1 MKTGKMLNSQ
11 TYNSRQGLTVGSDGH
26 AVSCSLVTHCRCN
39 TSWVWRT
46 SRLFVV
52 EAIYLNRE
60 EYSES
65 ESWLWRKWDWLRGID
80 YDSQKEKLEKLHK
93 DMDKKSRVSLCM
105 CMHMCVLISV

>member
-11 TYNSRQGLTVGSDGH
+11 TYNSRQGLTVASDGH

-52 EAIYLNRE
+52 EAISTERSTLRVRAGCGESGTGSE
-60 EYSES
+60 E
-65 ESWLWRKWDWLRGID
+65 LTTTHR
-80 YDSQKEKLEKLHK
+80 
-93 DMDKKSRVSLCM
+93 KKSWKNCTKTWIRKAG
-105 CMHMCVLISV
+105 